1 MYKLI
6 SFYQSASNY
15 PANARIIQI
24 TQREYALYIKHDVVG
39 TVLYRRG
46 FLCDLEAILFSFI
59 PLGYTRPIFWKKVQQ
74 NGN

>member
-6 SFYQSASNY
+6 SFYRSASAY

-46 FLCDLEAILFSFI
+46 FLCDLETTLFSFI
-59 PLGYTRPIFWKKVQQ
+59 PTGYTRPIFWKKVEQ
-74 NGN
+74 NGD